1 MQTRTAAGMALALLA
16 LGACGGTEE
25 PASTEAQPGAGPDT
39 LQLAPEDSIGVLM
52 GDSNYV
58 FGTIGEAVLTMEGD
72 IAVLDET
79 GACVKVYDRQG
90 RFLRRIGRRGS
101 GPGELLFPGGLA
113 VLSDGSFAVMDSR
126 TGGVHR
132 FLADGTYHSL
142 YTDFEGDGAPQW
154 AWGVDSM
161 AFVASYLDDEM
172 SEGSIEM
179 VSMVARWRD
188 HREPEVVYWEHRF
201 PYRPDDMGSFLDNAL
216 FSSAFAAGR
225 DGRVYVAPISTSEY
239 RINIYGPEGDSLGAI
254 TRDMPR
260 VEKTPGEME
269 EEQRLITDILRE
281 RGVREEMNRYQPDP
295 YRWLIQPQGLGVDG
309 SGRLWVLSGAADGT
323 VMDLYSPEGEHLG
336 VVRLE
341 GILGPHGGMGIVKVQ
356 ADAILA
362 WSLQAADYPKL
373 YVYGLPEL

>member
-1 MQTRTAAGMALALLA
+1 MQTSTAAGMALALLA
-16 LGACGGTEE
+16 LGACGGSEAPEGGEE
-25 PASTEAQPGAGPDT
+25 TTDRRPDT
-39 LQLAPEDSIGVLM
+39 LQLAPDDSIGVLM

-58 FGTIGEAVLTMEGD
+58 FGTIGEAVLTTDGD

-79 GACVKVYDRQG
+79 GACVKVYDREG
-90 RFLRRIGRRGS
+90 SFLRRIGRRGS
-101 GPGELLFPGGLA
+101 GPGELLVPGGLA
-113 VLSDGSFAVMDSR
+113 VLSDGSFAVMDAR
-126 TGGVHR
+126 RGGVHR
-132 FLADGTYHSL
+132 FLADGTYDSL
-142 YTDFEGDGAPQW
+142 YIDFEGDGAPQW

-161 AFVASYLDDEM
+161 AFVANYLDDEM
-172 SEGSIEM
+172 GEGSIEM

-201 PYRPDDMGSFLDNAL
+201 PYRPEDMGSFLDNAL
-216 FSSAFAAGR
+216 FSSAFTAGR

-239 RINIYGPEGDSLGAI
+239 RINVYGPEGDSLGVI

-260 VEKTPGEME
+260 VRKTPEEME
-269 EEQRLITDILRE
+269 EERRLITDILRE
-281 RGVREEMNRYQPDP
+281 RGVREEMNRYEPDP

-309 SGRLWVLSGAADGT
+309 LGRLWVLNGAAEET
-323 VMDLYSPEGEHLG
+323 VMDVYSPQGEHVA

-341 GILGPHGGMGIVKVQ
+341 GILEADGGMGIVKVQ